1 MMKSKYIFRALLALL
16 PLGAMTS
23 CQNSFDD
30 PGLVVPVAKNEAN
43 ITIADFKDRFAEE
56 NMQLCPYKDEESKT
70 PYIVKGRVIS
80 SDATGNIYQT
90 LCIQDETSAMTFA
103 IRRAGLYDYYHVGQE
118 IVVDLTGLW
127 IGKFNYLFQTGW
139 LNEDNYGA
147 PSMGRVDFSVF
158 QQHVEL
164 NGLPKAEVS
173 YITPDEPKP
182 ADGMYCILEN
192 INQLPSS
199 PGEDFYNLQGQLVEF
214 RNVKFEGGGELPYAP
229 YQESVNRYI
238 TQEGSGSKLTVRT
251 SGYAT
256 FYSDILPEGTGTVR
270 GILSYYASDPSYA
283 TTDGSVNGWQLLIR
297 GLGDV
302 EFDQK
307 GQKDD
312 PYTIEEATELQD
324 QGRIGWVKGYI
335 VGSAKAGANNVTSN
349 DDIIFSTDA
358 EMDNNLIIAASPD
371 ITDWTQCIA
380 VDLPQGS
387 ALREYGNLFDNPA
400 VYKRE
405 IIVSGSLTTY
415 LGMPGVKGTGASNT
429 FEIDGVEIGGGDT
442 PGTDAIPAG
451 NGTQE
456 SPYNPDQ
463 VKSAPSA
470 TGMWMEGYVVG
481 YVADKAWNTAV
492 FGTEPSA
499 TDNYNNATNVI
510 LSMVAPG
517 QADASNSVPVG
528 LKNTGD
534 VRTTLGISKNASIY
548 GARVKVKGEIT
559 SYFGMTSM
567 KNVEEY
573 VIVTGG
579 GDTPTPPPAGDGD
592 GTKSSPYNVSQIMT
606 STADNAETWVQ
617 GYVVGYAPTSY
628 WSDAVFGNTP
638 TEGSTNWSNGTN
650 LILSDMPVGSASA
663 DNSIPVGLNAAV
675 RGDLAISKNPAI
687 YGAKVKVKG
696 ELTKYFGI
704 RGIKNVTEFEIID
717 GTGGGDT
724 PEPPVTGSTIYE
736 SLSTDANGWDMN
748 DAAAPSGINVW
759 QWDATYKCLKG
770 SAYTNKINAADVTC
784 FSPVITLPSG
794 TGTELT
800 FEYVFNNYKKG
811 GNMIAVSDFSGYAY
825 VMVREEGSGD
835 WKILSEVK
843 AQALAWTPWYEGKYS
858 LDNYSGKKIQIGL
871 RYVSTADVAGTWEV
885 KNLKVTGS
893 K

>member
-1 MMKSKYIFRALLALL
+1 MKSKYILRALLALL

-30 PGLVVPVAKNEAN
+30 PGLVVPVAKNVAN
-43 ITIADFKDRFAEE
+43 TTIAEFKDIFAEE

-103 IRRAGLYDYYHVGQE
+103 IRRAGLYDFYHVGQE

-127 IGKFNYLFQTGW
+127 VGKYYYLFQTGW

-164 NGLPKAEVS
+164 NDLPKTEVS
-173 YITPDEPKP
+173 YISPDEAKP
-182 ADGMYCILEN
+182 ADNMYCIIEN
-192 INQLPSS
+192 IDQLPSS

-312 PYTIEEATELQD
+312 PYTIEEATALQE

-335 VGSAKAGANNVTSN
+335 VGSVKAGKNDVTSN
-349 DDIIFSTDA
+349 DDIIFGADA
-358 EMDNNLIIAASPD
+358 EMDNNLVIAASPD
-371 ITDWTQCIA
+371 VTDWTQCIA

-387 ALREYGNLFDNPA
+387 ALRQYGNLLDNPA
-400 VYKRE
+400 VYKKS
-405 IIVSGSLTTY
+405 ILVSGSLSTY
-415 LGMPGVKGTGASNT
+415 LGMPGVQGTGASNT
-429 FEIDGVEIGGGDT
+429 FEIDGVVIGGDT

-456 SPYNPDQ
+456 SPY
-463 VKSAPSA
+463 S
-470 TGMWMEGYVVG
+470 
-481 YVADKAWNTAV
+481 
-492 FGTEPSA
+492 
-499 TDNYNNATNVI
+499 
-510 LSMVAPG
+510 
-517 QADASNSVPVG
+517 
-528 LKNTGD
+528 
-534 VRTTLGISKNASIY
+534 
-548 GARVKVKGEIT
+548 
-559 SYFGMTSM
+559 
-567 KNVEEY
+567 
-573 VIVTGG
+573 
-579 GDTPTPPPAGDGD
+579 
-592 GTKSSPYNVSQIMT
+592 VSQIMT
-606 STADNAETWVQ
+606 STADNPETWVQ

-628 WSDAVFGNTP
+628 WSDAVFSNTP
-638 TEGSTNWSNGTN
+638 TEGSTNYTNGTN
-650 LILSDMPVGSASA
+650 LILSDMPAGSASA

-675 RGDLAISKNPAI
+675 RNDLAISKNPAI

-696 ELTKYFGI
+696 ELIKYFGV
-704 RGIKNVTEFEIID
+704 RGIKNVTEFEIIS
-717 GTGGGDT
+717 GGGDT
-724 PEPPVTGSTIYE
+724 PEPPVTGSSIYE
-736 SLSTDANGWDMN
+736 GLSADASGWDMN
-748 DAAAPSGINVW
+748 DASAPSGIKVW
-759 QWDATYKCLKG
+759 QWDASYKCLKG

-784 FSPVITLPSG
+784 ISPVVKLPSTSG
-794 TGTELT
+794 TKLS
-800 FEYVFNNYKKG
+800 FECVFNNYKK
-811 GNMIAVSDFSGYAY
+811 NNVMINIADFSGYAY
-825 VMVREEGSGD
+825 VMVREVGSSD
-835 WKILSEVK
+835 WKVLSEVK
-843 AQALAWTPWYEGKYS
+843 AKALAWNPWEKESYS
-858 LDNYSGKKIQIGL
+858 LDSYAGKSIQFGF
-871 RYVSTADVAGTWEV
+871 RYVSTAEVAGTWEV
-885 KNLKVTGS
+885 KNVTITGS
-893 K
+893 N